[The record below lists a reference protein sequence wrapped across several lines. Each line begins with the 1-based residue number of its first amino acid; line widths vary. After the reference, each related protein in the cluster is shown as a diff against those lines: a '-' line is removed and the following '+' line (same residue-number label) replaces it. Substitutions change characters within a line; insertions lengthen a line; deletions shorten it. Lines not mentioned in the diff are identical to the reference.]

1 MTDPASHSA
10 PSAAPFA
17 APLDILAIQ
26 RLLPHR
32 YPFLLLDRIT
42 AVEPRRHITAIKN
55 VSVNEP
61 FFQGHFPG
69 QPIMPGVMV
78 LEAMAQAGALLIMLE
93 AAAPES
99 KLIFFTGVDQGR
111 FRRPVVPGD
120 QLRIEVE
127 VLAWRSSHGKMQ
139 GQAFVGDR
147 LAAEAVLSCHVAERA
162 PSAPAGS

>member
-1 MTDPASHSA
+1 MTDPAASPPGS
-10 PSAAPFA
+10 PQQVT
-17 APLDILAIQ
+17 APLDIQAIQ

-42 AVEPRRHITAIKN
+42 AFEPRRHITALKN

-93 AAAPES
+93 AAAPGS

-127 VLAWRSSHGKMQ
+127 VLAWRSVHGKMQ

-147 LAAEAVLSCHVAERA
+147 LAAEAILSCHVADRA
-162 PSAPAGS
+162 

>member
-1 MTDPASHSA
+1 MTDPAS
-10 PSAAPFA
+10 PSAPFA

-99 KLIFFTGVDQGR
+99 KLIFFTGVDQCR